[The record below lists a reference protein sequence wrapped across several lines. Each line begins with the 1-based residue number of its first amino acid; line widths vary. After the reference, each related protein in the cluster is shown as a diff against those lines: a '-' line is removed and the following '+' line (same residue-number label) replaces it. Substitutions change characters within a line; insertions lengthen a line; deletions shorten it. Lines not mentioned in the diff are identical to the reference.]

1 MKRIV
6 KYITQ
11 PQVTKSIYLLLCM
24 IIVSSTVIHA
34 QTEPGDPNNAAPI
47 DGGLS
52 LLIAAGIGYG
62 VKKIKEKKQQKDTN
76 VLDK

>member
-6 KYITQ
+6 EYITQ
-11 PQVTKSIYLLLCM
+11 PQVMKSIYLLLCM
-24 IIVSSTVIHA
+24 IIVSSTVIYA
-34 QTEPGDPNNAAPI
+34 QTEPGDPNAAPI